1 MVEIASA
8 HNDAALSRELQ
19 GRVGRLFESDDESS
33 SVDAQLAKTL
43 VSLLGCLQ
51 RLLLVHTQDPA
62 LTPSSSTSPPTPT
75 TASPNVFDT
84 FKRSFTELQNDR
96 NLHTPPHSNPV
107 SVVENVLL
115 WSEIDI
121 ALEQVMTLCR
131 QRQQALEP
139 LLLPSSS
146 DVLPPEYDLAGSPTD
161 DVLPAYDGPRSSFAH
176 EAKDAKRPSFS
187 QERSNSA
194 TIRNEK
200 MRLDLEA
207 VTIAIDRLYL
217 VAPQLLDQ
225 RVELKASKRAQ
236 LEKAR
241 QAGNSKGKEKH
252 RELEHMVEMI
262 GRASERKITEQTY
275 VMNSDTKGRQERARW
290 RESQQVSEFHLQ
302 SHCQSP
308 NPWLHSDKRLSNS
321 WLDTPIRA
329 GYTTRKPPPPTG

>member
-1 MVEIASA
+1 MVEIAPA

-19 GRVGRLFESDDESS
+19 GRVGRLFESNDESS
-33 SVDAQLAKTL
+33 SVDAQLARTL
-43 VSLLGCLQ
+43 VSLLSCLQ
-51 RLLLVHTQDPA
+51 RLLSAHTQDPA
-62 LTPSSSTSPPTPT
+62 LTPSSSTAPATP
-75 TASPNVFDT
+75 ASPNAFDT

-96 NLHTPPHSNPV
+96 NLNTPPHSNPV
-107 SVVENVLL
+107 SAVEDVLL
-115 WSEIDI
+115 WSQIDI

-139 LLLPSSS
+139 LLLPSNS

-161 DVLPAYDGPRSSFAH
+161 DILPAYDGPRSSFAH

-187 QERSNSA
+187 QERFTSA

-236 LEKAR
+236 LEKAK

-262 GRASERKITEQTY
+262 GKASERRITEQTY
-275 VMNSDTKGRQERARW
+275 VMDSNPRGRQERARR
-290 RESQQVSEFHLQ
+290 RESEQVSVPHLQ
-302 SHCQSP
+302 SHSQSL
-308 NPWLHSDKRLSNS
+308 NPWLHSGRLSSNS
-321 WLDTPIRA
+321 WLDTPIQA
-329 GYTTRKPPPPTG
+329 GYTIRKPPPPIG

>member
-19 GRVGRLFESDDESS
+19 GRVGRLFESNDEST

-43 VSLLGCLQ
+43 VSLLSCLQ
-51 RLLLVHTQDPA
+51 RLLSAHTQDPT
-62 LTPSSSTSPPTPT
+62 LTPSSPTAPPTPT
-75 TASPNVFDT
+75 AASPNAFDT

-107 SVVENVLL
+107 SAVENVLL
-115 WSEIDI
+115 WSQIDI

-139 LLLPSSS
+139 LLLPSGS

-161 DVLPAYDGPRSSFAH
+161 DVLPAYDGHRSSFAH

-187 QERSNSA
+187 QERFTTA

-241 QAGNSKGKEKH
+241 QSGNSKGKEKH

-262 GRASERKITEQTY
+262 GKASERKITEQTY
-275 VMNSDTKGRQERARW
+275 VMDSDTKGRQERARR
-290 RESQQVSEFHLQ
+290 RESEQVSGSHLE
-302 SHCQSP
+302 
-308 NPWLHSDKRLSNS
+308 
-321 WLDTPIRA
+321 
-329 GYTTRKPPPPTG
+329 